1 MTTPEQLEIAL
12 RDFIYQCGKRYENEL
27 GCDDCIYWNFWTR
40 FYTPH
45 CDCPDEWTIYDKV
58 SPLPS

>member
-27 GCDDCIYWNFWTR
+27 GCDDCIYWNFCAR

-45 CDCPDEWTIYDKV
+45 CDCPDE
-58 SPLPS
+58 